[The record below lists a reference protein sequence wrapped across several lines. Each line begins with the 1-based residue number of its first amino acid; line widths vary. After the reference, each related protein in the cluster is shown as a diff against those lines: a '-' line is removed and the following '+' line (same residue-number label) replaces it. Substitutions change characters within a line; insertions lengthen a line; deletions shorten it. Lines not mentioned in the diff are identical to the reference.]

1 MNWLDYR
8 ERLGI
13 SCNNKD
19 LFSILQNKVVNFIKY
34 SDESPEYSS
43 NELFDFCMYTGLSFE
58 EYEGDGTL
66 DDLAVIF
73 ETECKNTKD
82 IVSYFIAFVQTCA
95 LEVNEK
101 LKLIKKLQQFLME
114 SRCEFEIYQ
123 DSDGYFLFP
132 IGASELDKRLVSDT
146 LIWLDV
152 FPQTKKTF
160 SIALKQ
166 YSDKQYIRDI
176 ADNLRKALEDFLKE
190 FLKNTKNLESN
201 IPLVGNY
208 LKEHGA
214 SDEIVKILV
223 GLVNLYSTLN
233 NKIAKHHD
241 KVDAKFL
248 EFLLY
253 QTGLFIR
260 MLIVVES
267 ETN

>member
-1 MNWLDYR
+1 MRQRAVLAVALAGNPEILFADEPTTALDVTVQAQI
-8 ERLGI
+8 L
-13 SCNNKD
+13 D
-19 LFSILQNKVVNFIKY
+19 LM
-34 SDESPEYSS
+34 
-43 NELFDFCMYTGLSFE
+43 NEL
-58 EYEGDGTL
+58 
-66 DDLAVIF
+66 
-73 ETECKNTKD
+73 
-82 IVSYFIAFVQTCA
+82 
-95 LEVNEK
+95 
-101 LKLIKKLQQFLME
+101 QQ
-114 SRCEFEIYQ
+114 
-123 DSDGYFLFP
+123 
-132 IGASELDKRLVSDT
+132 
-146 LIWLDV
+146 
-152 FPQTKKTF
+152 
-160 SIALKQ
+160 
-166 YSDKQYIRDI
+166 
-176 ADNLRKALEDFLKE
+176 KE